1 MAASKPRLDRTAIMS
16 TWRLYSPDGRPYIIT
31 DEAGTKAFTRKF
43 GLKRSNLNVL
53 TGNYLGN
60 LTSPEK
66 STSTGTLGAVVP
78 RVAAMA
84 VLLLGYQLV

>member
-1 MAASKPRLDRTAIMS
+1 VINNQNYQTHQFHNDLGS
-16 TWRLYSPDGRPYIIT
+16 
-31 DEAGTKAFTRKF
+31 
-43 GLKRSNLNVL
+43 L
-53 TGNYLGN
+53 TL
-60 LTSPEK
+60 PEK